1 MLVNWG
7 FYCLNRVMKK
17 HIITLAG
24 KLGSGKSSTANKVA
38 EILGYNR
45 VSTGDFMRTIA
56 DRHGITLAELQKLAE
71 TDPTT
76 DTELDDLNKE
86 TGTKENIVL
95 DSRLGFFFIPES
107 FKVFLELDPKIAAE
121 RILVDAEKNP
131 NRQKE
136 NVGGFQNAEEIEKSI
151 TERLASERKRYKD
164 LYGIEDQTAPSNFD
178 LVIDTSKFPLDTV
191 AQKIVEGYKSW
202 LSK

>member
-1 MLVNWG
+1 
-7 FYCLNRVMKK
+7 MKK